1 MRKAI
6 ILPVAF
12 VAALAI
18 GGTAYTAY
26 AVTTGPKSVQ
36 AYGCVTS
43 AGKFTGAIYDS
54 SVACPKGT
62 TEVTV
67 TGKTGA
73 TGATGKT
80 GPQGTA
86 GKTGA
91 IGATG
96 SRGSQGPAGPAGP
109 AGAKGDTGAA
119 GPQGVPG
126 PSTAGQSGLDSEI
139 VITNETPTTG
149 TPEGPWSATA
159 TCPSDHPYLI
169 SGGMLGA
176 NGSEMAA
183 ASVNEPVGQVVPQSS
198 TGTHTI
204 VTGPVPSAWTVQ
216 FPGFNVNQDL
226 YGVGAYAI
234 CAE

>member
-6 ILPVAF
+6 ILPVAL

-18 GGTAYTAY
+18 GGTAY

-109 AGAKGDTGAA
+109 TGAKGDTGAT

-126 PSTAGQSGLDSEI
+126 PSTAGPSGLDTEI

-149 TPEGPWSATA
+149 TQEGPWTATA
-159 TCPSDHPYLI
+159 TCPSNHPYLI
-169 SGGMLGA
+169 SGGILGT
-176 NGSEMAA
+176 NGGGMAA
-183 ASVNEPVGQVVPQSS
+183 ASVNEPAGQAVPPN
-198 TGTHTI
+198 GT
-204 VTGPVPSAWTVQ
+204 PPDLASPDPNAWTVQ
-216 FPGFNVNQDL
+216 FPGSNVNQNL
-226 YGVGAYAI
+226 YGIGAYAI
-234 CAE
+234 CAK